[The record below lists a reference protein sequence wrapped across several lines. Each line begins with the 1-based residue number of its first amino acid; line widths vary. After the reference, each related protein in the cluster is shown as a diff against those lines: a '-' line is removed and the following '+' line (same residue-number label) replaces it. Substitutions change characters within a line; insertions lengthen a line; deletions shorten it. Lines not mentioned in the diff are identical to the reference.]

1 MRPVELHNHPDSA
14 EEAELWDFPSRIPSE
29 AMREAGT
36 EPTQPL
42 PRPQKTRTL
51 TSDCRTP
58 VPAHCSRTSSLLP
71 CPFGRCP
78 PKERSF
84 QARPVQ
90 ALPGKLLKAI
100 IPYEVEARC
109 EPSRP
114 RSGLFSYYTFNYTPF
129 PQKVNGL
136 WLTKIRSYYMLKS
149 RVVRLR
155 PQVQPLRQSSGG
167 GRVNFAIFHNLKAF
181 CSRSLCVVFTKD

>member
-1 MRPVELHNHPDSA
+1 
-14 EEAELWDFPSRIPSE
+14 
-29 AMREAGT
+29 
-36 EPTQPL
+36 
-42 PRPQKTRTL
+42 
-51 TSDCRTP
+51 
-58 VPAHCSRTSSLLP
+58 
-71 CPFGRCP
+71 
-78 PKERSF
+78 
-84 QARPVQ
+84 
-90 ALPGKLLKAI
+90 LPGKLLKAI